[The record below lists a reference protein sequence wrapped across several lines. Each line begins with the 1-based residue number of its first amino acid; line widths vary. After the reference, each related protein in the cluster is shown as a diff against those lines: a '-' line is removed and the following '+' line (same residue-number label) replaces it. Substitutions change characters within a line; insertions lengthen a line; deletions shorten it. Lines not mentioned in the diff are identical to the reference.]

1 MSANTIVLTAIN
13 IMVVL
18 PLLVMLVLVYIR
30 MQGYKRAQD
39 AMVRKLDPTAGDW
52 YRINVARP
60 AFFARRLKLTGIE
73 GKGLLIKAPDHI
85 RIIATL
91 GNDET
96 IDMRVQR
103 DRLKLRWLGN
113 VSIASANLHWISAAG
128 ARKSTRLNS
137 SH

>member
-1 MSANTIVLTAIN
+1 MSANIIVLTAIN
-13 IMVVL
+13 IMVIL

-52 YRINVARP
+52 YRLNVARP
-60 AFFARRLKLTGIE
+60 AFFARRLTLTGIE

-96 IDMRVQR
+96 LDQIGRAHV
-103 DRLKLRWLGN
+103 
-113 VSIASANLHWISAAG
+113 
-128 ARKSTRLNS
+128 
-137 SH
+137 